1 MTTHQ
6 QRKLTDS
13 WLPQPAH
20 EEIQRPPLKPSIGA
34 VRDGLRESLGLQPS
48 MFDELETAPDPA
60 GLIVASVGYRGWGDP
75 AGLFAALVADG
86 VRIVVDVRWM
96 PWGRNRAYAPKRLQA
111 AGRLA
116 GVEYQHLRS
125 LGNRAYKEGRI
136 ELADPAK
143 GLRLLELNLATHR
156 RVALMCACRELA
168 GCHVERV
175 LELLTERVEFE
186 HRRIG

>member
-125 LGNRAYKEGRI
+125 LGNRALQRGQDRVGRPSEGPAAAGA
-136 ELADPAK
+136 EPGHPPTGGADV
-143 GLRLLELNLATHR
+143 RLPRVGRLPR
-156 RVALMCACRELA
+156 RASPRAADRA
-168 GCHVERV
+168 G
-175 LELLTERVEFE
+175 
-186 HRRIG
+186 